1 MSKSYAVLPCNGL
14 DKCNGCITKEV
25 ALKLSKELD
34 CEVFCPVFYRISDV
48 KYNEKLKEKELI
60 VIDGCNTKCATKL
73 SIEKNLK
80 IHKKINIADEAKTL
94 GISISKGLNLTQSD
108 EKIVEEVVKNIVKD
122 LSQDKEESNDSLSL
136 EFNKKYKY
144 ESFKK
149 DKFTFR
155 IPMDDNIYFTEND
168 IWAYIEG
175 DIATIGVSDYVQQ
188 SLGDI
193 MFFEPPKIGA
203 QIYQFDEIG
212 SIESTKISL
221 EIVSPVGGK
230 VIGVN
235 DNLQDSPEYINNNP
249 YEEGWMVKIKL
260 DDFEEDKELII
271 SHKEYYKFLKRKV
284 DEFHV

>member
-1 MSKSYAVLPCNGL
+1 MSQSYAVLPCNGL

-25 ALKLSKELD
+25 ALRLNEKLD
-34 CEVFCPVFYRISDV
+34 CEIFCPVFYRISDV

-73 SIEKNLK
+73 ATEKDLK
-80 IHKKINIADEAKTL
+80 ISRKINIADESKSL
-94 GISISKGLNLTQSD
+94 GISISKDLNMTESD
-108 EKIVEEVVKNIVKD
+108 KNIVEQVVKNIVKN
-122 LSQDKEESNDSLSL
+122 LTEEKEESNTSVQM
-136 EFNKKYKY
+136 EFNKKYEY

-155 IPMDDNIYFTEND
+155 IPMDDNLYFTEND
-168 IWAYIEG
+168 TWVYVQD

-193 MFFEPPKIGA
+193 MFFEPPKIGTE
-203 QIYQFDEIG
+203 IYQFDEIG
-212 SIESTKISL
+212 NIESTKISL
-221 EIVSPVGGK
+221 GIISPVAGK

-235 DNLQDSPEYINNNP
+235 DKLVDYPEYINQNP
-249 YEEGWMVKIKL
+249 YEEGWMIKIKM
-260 DDFEEDKELII
+260 DDFEEDKELLIKD
-271 SHKEYYKFLKRKV
+271 KEYYKFLKRKV

>member
-1 MSKSYAVLPCNGL
+1 MNKSYAVLPCNGL

-25 ALKLSKELD
+25 ALKLNEELD
-34 CEVFCPVFYRISDV
+34 CEIFCPVFYRISDV

-73 SIEKNLK
+73 ATEKNLK
-80 IHKKINIADEAKTL
+80 ISKKINISDEAKAL
-94 GISISKGLNLTQSD
+94 GINISKNLKLTEND
-108 EKIVEEVVKNIVKD
+108 EKIVKEVTDNLIKD
-122 LSQDKEESNDSLSL
+122 LVEDKEESDTSLQL
-136 EFNKKYKY
+136 EFNKKFEY

-155 IPMDDNIYFTEND
+155 IPMDDNLYFTEND
-168 IWAYIEG
+168 TWVYVEG
-175 DIATIGVSDYVQQ
+175 NIATVGVSDYVQQ

-230 VIGVN
+230 IIGVN
-235 DNLQDSPEYINNNP
+235 ENLLDCPEYINQNP
-249 YEEGWMVKIKL
+249 YEQGWMVKIKL

-271 SHKEYYKFLKRKV
+271 NDKEYYKFLKRKV

>member
-25 ALKLSKELD
+25 ALKLNEELD
-34 CEVFCPVFYRISDV
+34 CEIFCPVFYRISDV

-73 SIEKNLK
+73 ATEKNLK
-80 IHKKINIADEAKTL
+80 ISKKINISDEAKTL
-94 GISISKGLNLTQSD
+94 GINISKNLKLTEND
-108 EKIVEEVVKNIVKD
+108 EKIVKEVTDNLIKD
-122 LSQDKEESNDSLSL
+122 LVEDKEESDTSLQL
-136 EFNKKYKY
+136 EFNKKFQY

-155 IPMDDNIYFTEND
+155 IPMDDNLYFTEND
-168 IWAYIEG
+168 TWVYVEG
-175 DIATIGVSDYVQQ
+175 NIATVGVSDYVQQ

-230 VIGVN
+230 IIGVN
-235 DNLQDSPEYINNNP
+235 ENLLDCPEYINQNP
-249 YEEGWMVKIKL
+249 YEQGWMVKIKL

-271 SHKEYYKFLKRKV
+271 NDKEYYKFLKGKV

>member
-25 ALKLSKELD
+25 ALKLNEELD
-34 CEVFCPVFYRISDV
+34 CEIFCPVFYRISDV

-73 SIEKNLK
+73 ATEKNLK
-80 IHKKINIADEAKTL
+80 ISKKINISDEAKAL
-94 GISISKGLNLTQSD
+94 GISISKSLKLTEND
-108 EKIVEEVVKNIVKD
+108 EKIIKEVTDNLIKD
-122 LSQDKEESNDSLSL
+122 LVEDKEESDTSLQL
-136 EFNKKYKY
+136 EFNKKFQY

-155 IPMDDNIYFTEND
+155 IPMDDNLYFTEND
-168 IWAYIEG
+168 TWVYVEG
-175 DIATIGVSDYVQQ
+175 NIATVGVSDYVQQ

-230 VIGVN
+230 IIGVN
-235 DNLQDSPEYINNNP
+235 ENLLDCPEYINQNP
-249 YEEGWMVKIKL
+249 YEQGWMVKIKL

-271 SHKEYYKFLKRKV
+271 NDKEYYKFLKRKV

>member
-25 ALKLSKELD
+25 ALRLNEELS
-34 CEVFCPVFYRISDV
+34 CEIFCPVFYRISDV

-73 SIEKNLK
+73 ATEKNLK
-80 IHKKINIADEAKTL
+80 ISKKINIANEAKTL
-94 GISISKGLNLTQSD
+94 EISISKNLRLSEND
-108 EKIVEEVVKNIVKD
+108 EKIVKEVTDNLMKD
-122 LSQDKEESNDSLSL
+122 LIVDNEENEMQSQL
-136 EFNKKYKY
+136 EFNKKYEY
-144 ESFKK
+144 GSFKK

-155 IPMDDNIYFTEND
+155 IPMDDNLYFTEND
-168 IWAYIEG
+168 TWVYVEG
-175 DIATIGVSDYVQQ
+175 DIATVGVSDYVQQ

-193 MFFEPPKIGA
+193 MFFEPPKLGS
-203 QIYQFDEIG
+203 QVYQFDEIG

-230 VIGVN
+230 IIR
-235 DNLQDSPEYINNNP
+235 INNNLLDYPECINENP
-249 YEEGWMVKIKL
+249 YEQGWMVKIKL
-260 DDFEEDKELII
+260 DDFEEDRELII
-271 SHKEYYKFLKRKV
+271 NDKEYYKFLKRKV

>member
-25 ALKLSKELD
+25 ALKLNEELD
-34 CEVFCPVFYRISDV
+34 CEIFCPVFYRISDV

-73 SIEKNLK
+73 ATEKNLK
-80 IHKKINIADEAKTL
+80 ISKKINISDEAKAL
-94 GISISKGLNLTQSD
+94 GINISKNLKLTEND
-108 EKIVEEVVKNIVKD
+108 EKIIKEVTDNLIKD
-122 LSQDKEESNDSLSL
+122 LVEDKEESDTSLQL
-136 EFNKKYKY
+136 EFNKKFQY

-155 IPMDDNIYFTEND
+155 IPMDDNLYFTEND
-168 IWAYIEG
+168 TWVYVEG
-175 DIATIGVSDYVQQ
+175 NIATVGVSDYVQQ

-230 VIGVN
+230 IIGVN
-235 DNLQDSPEYINNNP
+235 ENLLDCPEYINQNP
-249 YEEGWMVKIKL
+249 YEQGWMVKIKL

-271 SHKEYYKFLKRKV
+271 NDKEYYKFLKRKV